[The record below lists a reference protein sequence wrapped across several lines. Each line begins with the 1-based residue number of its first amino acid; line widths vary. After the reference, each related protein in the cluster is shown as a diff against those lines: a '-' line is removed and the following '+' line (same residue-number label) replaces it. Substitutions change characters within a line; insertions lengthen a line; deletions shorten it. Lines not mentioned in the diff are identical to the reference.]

1 MSLHTLKRLAH
12 GPNASTLQS
21 MVVRQENTLE
31 GATWEETVEEEKKG
45 WIWFDDEE
53 LRQQTKFAGAV
64 LVSDNLIK
72 KSDR

>member
-1 MSLHTLKRLAH
+1 
-12 GPNASTLQS
+12 

-72 KSDR
+72 KSSCMDIFSIVSE